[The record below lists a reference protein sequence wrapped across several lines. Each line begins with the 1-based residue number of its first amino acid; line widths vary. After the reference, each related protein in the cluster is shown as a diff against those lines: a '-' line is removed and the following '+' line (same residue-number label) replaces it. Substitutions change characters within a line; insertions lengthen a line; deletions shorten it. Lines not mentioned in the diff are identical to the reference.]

1 MAKSEVDKHISNVD
15 SLMAEI
21 GDLTNGKVRDIVD
34 NYENIATEWN
44 NFLDDRIAEV
54 GGTFSGTTEQEKID
68 YLRERTFY
76 TGKDNFLSKLQGQ
89 VVSDNSK
96 KAELKK
102 QAEEI
107 LNQQHEL
114 VEKNNNTIK
123 ELNEALRADI
133 ERKENLNKEIKE
145 KENEIVSIKEKID
158 ERKGLIDD
166 LKDEIAK
173 LDPVKDKSA
182 INAKRKQIDAYRKE
196 RTAFSD
202 KINEIQKD
210 IDNKKAEKR
219 KIVIANRQDKI
230 NELSEKNNDL
240 QKHLDENY
248 QDLNDRF
255 SRDGMSLEK
264 PGTAVEKTSPETST
278 TTPDEEEK
286 NDEKNANSKTT
297 NAPSSVAGVATQPAE
312 QNNALVKLSD
322 KQIAMNMSK
331 EFREAKTLDEQRRMI
346 NGYGYT
352 DLVAMMPHLSLIERK
367 KMFNAVREARNEL
380 IVPDQMEFVTKI
392 GQMTGDP
399 TLGNDWYDLLFA
411 EGVPRDFKRLEVE
424 ELRDIQRAFET
435 VNGNRNE
442 IGKRDPELL
451 EYFDKNFAQ
460 FVKTGSLL
468 ERVKTGRIKGFFA
481 DMVNGKQKAVRDKL
495 SGSMRDY
502 TMARQDEKTNKQIYE
517 NSIRSLLGQEVKPV
531 SDPSFA
537 DRSDTR
543 HESQLQNLDK
553 RNTNMPQR

>member
-21 GDLTNGKVRDIVD
+21 GDLTSGKVKDIVD
-34 NYENIATEWN
+34 NYENISIEWN

-68 YLRERTFY
+68 FLRDKTFY
-76 TGKDNFLSKLQGQ
+76 TGKDDFLSKLQGQ
-89 VVSDNSK
+89 VVSDKSK

-102 QAEEI
+102 QAEEV
-107 LNQQHEL
+107 LKNQHEL
-114 VEKNNNTIK
+114 IEKNNNIIK
-123 ELNEALRADI
+123 ELNDALKADIQRREALS
-133 ERKENLNKEIKE
+133 KEIAE
-145 KENEIVSIKEKID
+145 KENEKKAID
-158 ERKGLIDD
+158 SKKTERKKLIKK
-166 LKDEIAK
+166 LGAEIK
-173 LDPVKDKSA
+173 NLDPVKDKDA
-182 INAKRKQIDAYRKE
+182 ISAKREQIAEYEKE
-196 RTAFSD
+196 IVNFSD
-202 KINEIQKD
+202 KQNDIQKD
-210 IDNKKAEKR
+210 IDNKTAEKK
-219 KIVIANRQDKI
+219 KIVISNRQDKI
-230 NELSEKNNDL
+230 NELSDKNKDL

-248 QDLNDRF
+248 QDLNERF
-255 SRDGMSLEK
+255 SKDGMSLEK
-264 PGTAVEKTSPETST
+264 PGTAVEQNAPEPPASPAEEREDEEGTNEKTKTS
-278 TTPDEEEK
+278 
-286 NDEKNANSKTT
+286 
-297 NAPSSVAGVATQPAE
+297 NAPASGGTTQPAE
-312 QNNALVKLSD
+312 QKNALVKLSD
-322 KQIAMNMSK
+322 KQIAMNMAK
-331 EFREAKTLDEQRRMI
+331 EFRESKTLEEQRKMI

-352 DLVAMMPHLSLIERK
+352 DLAAMMPYLGLIERK

-380 IVPDQMEFVTKI
+380 IVPDQTEFSTKI
-392 GQMTGDP
+392 EQMTGDP
-399 TLGNDWYDLLFA
+399 SLGDKWYDLLFA
-411 EGVPRDFKRLEVE
+411 EGAPRDFKRLEVE

-435 VNGNRNE
+435 VNGQRNE
-442 IGKRDPELL
+442 IGKRAPELL

-517 NSIRSLLGQEVKPV
+517 NSIRSLLGQEVKPIT
-531 SDPSFA
+531 DPSVS

-553 RNTNMPQR
+553 RNTSMPQR

>member
-1 MAKSEVDKHISNVD
+1 MANSEVDKHISNVD

-21 GDLTNGKVRDIVD
+21 GDSKTGKVKDILK
-34 NYENIATEWN
+34 NYEKISKEWTK
-44 NFLDDRIAEV
+44 FLDDRIAEV

-68 YLRERTFY
+68 FLREKTFY
-76 TGKDNFLSKLQGQ
+76 TGKDDFLSKLQGQ

-102 QAEEI
+102 QAEEV
-107 LNQQHEL
+107 LKNQHEL
-114 VEKNNNTIK
+114 IEKNNSIIK
-123 ELNEALRADI
+123 ELNDALKADIQRKEAL
-133 ERKENLNKEIKE
+133 EKEIAE
-145 KENEIVSIKEKID
+145 KENEKKAIDSKMAEREKLIEKLENEIKN
-158 ERKGLIDD
+158 
-166 LKDEIAK
+166 
-173 LDPVKDKSA
+173 LDPVKDKDA
-182 INAKRKQIDAYRKE
+182 ISAKREQIAEYEKE
-196 RTAFSD
+196 NINLSD
-202 KINEIQKD
+202 KQNDIQKD
-210 IDNKKAEKR
+210 IDNKTAEKK
-219 KIVIANRQDKI
+219 KIVIGKRQDKI
-230 NELSEKNNDL
+230 NELANKNKDL

-248 QDLNDRF
+248 QDLNERF
-255 SRDGMSLEK
+255 SKDGMSLEK
-264 PGTAVEKTSPETST
+264 PGTTVEKNIPEPPASPA
-278 TTPDEEEK
+278 EEREDKEGTNEK
-286 NDEKNANSKTT
+286 TKNS
-297 NAPSSVAGVATQPAE
+297 NAPAVSGATQPAE
-312 QNNALVKLSD
+312 QKNALVKLSD
-322 KQIAMNMSK
+322 KQIAMNMAK
-331 EFREAKTLDEQRRMI
+331 EFRESKTLEEQRKMI

-352 DLVAMMPHLSLIERK
+352 DLTAMMPYLGLIERK

-399 TLGNDWYDLLFA
+399 TLGNAWYDLLFA
-411 EGVPRDFKRLEVE
+411 EGAPRDFKRLEVE

-435 VNGNRNE
+435 VNEQRNE

-531 SDPSFA
+531 TDPSVS

-553 RNTNMPQR
+553 RNTTPQR

>member
-123 ELNEALRADI
+123 ELNEALKADI

-145 KENEIVSIKEKID
+145 KNNEIDSINEKMRERRGLIADLENEISN
-158 ERKGLIDD
+158 
-166 LKDEIAK
+166 
-173 LDPVKDKSA
+173 LDPAKDKAA
-182 INAKRKQIDAYRKE
+182 ISAKRKQIDAYKKE
-196 RTAFSD
+196 NINFSD
-202 KINEIQKD
+202 KLNDIQKD
-210 IDNKKAEKR
+210 IDNKTEEKK
-219 KIVIANRQDKI
+219 KIVIGKRQDKI

-264 PGTAVEKTSPETST
+264 PGTTVEKTSPETPT

-297 NAPSSVAGVATQPAE
+297 NAPSSAAGVAAQAAE

-392 GQMTGDP
+392 GQMTGEP

>member
-21 GDLTNGKVRDIVD
+21 GDLTSGRVKDIVD
-34 NYENIATEWN
+34 NYENISIEWN

-68 YLRERTFY
+68 FLREKTFY
-76 TGKDNFLSKLQGQ
+76 TGKDDFLSKLQGQ
-89 VVSDNSK
+89 VVSDKSK

-102 QAEEI
+102 QAEEV
-107 LNQQHEL
+107 LKNQHEL
-114 VEKNNNTIK
+114 IEQNNSTIK
-123 ELNEALRADI
+123 ELNDALKADIQRREALR
-133 ERKENLNKEIKE
+133 KEIAE
-145 KENEIVSIKEKID
+145 KENEIKAINEKIR
-158 ERKGLIDD
+158 ERSVLIAD
-166 LKDEIAK
+166 LESEISK
-173 LDPVKDKSA
+173 LDPDKDKGA
-182 INAKRKQIDAYRKE
+182 INAKRKQIDAYKKE
-196 RTAFSD
+196 GKVLSD
-202 KINEIQKD
+202 KQNDIQKD
-210 IDNKKAEKR
+210 IDNKTAEKK
-219 KIVIANRQDKI
+219 KIIIGKRQDKI
-230 NELSEKNNDL
+230 NELADKNKDL

-248 QDLNDRF
+248 QDLNQRF
-255 SRDGMSLEK
+255 SKDGITLEK
-264 PGTAVEKTSPETST
+264 PGTTVEKNTPETPTSPAEEREDKEGTNEKTKTS
-278 TTPDEEEK
+278 
-286 NDEKNANSKTT
+286 
-297 NAPSSVAGVATQPAE
+297 NAPAASGATQPAG
-312 QNNALVKLSD
+312 QKNALVKLSD
-322 KQIAMNMSK
+322 KQIAMNMAK
-331 EFREAKTLDEQRRMI
+331 EFRESKTLEEQRKMI

-352 DLVAMMPHLSLIERK
+352 DLAAMMPYLGLIERK

-380 IVPDQMEFVTKI
+380 IVPDQTEFSTKI
-392 GQMTGDP
+392 EQMTGDP
-399 TLGNDWYDLLFA
+399 SLGDKWYDLLFA
-411 EGVPRDFKRLEVE
+411 EGEPRDFKRLEVE

-435 VNGNRNE
+435 VNEQRNE

-531 SDPSFA
+531 TDPSVS

-553 RNTNMPQR
+553 RNTSMPQR

>member
-15 SLMAEI
+15 SLMTEI
-21 GDLTNGKVRDIVD
+21 GDLTSGKVKEIVD
-34 NYENIATEWN
+34 NYENISIEWN

-68 YLRERTFY
+68 FLRDKTFY
-76 TGKDNFLSKLQGQ
+76 TGKDDFLSKLQGQ
-89 VVSDNSK
+89 VVSDKSK

-102 QAEEI
+102 QAEEV
-107 LNQQHEL
+107 LKNQHEL
-114 VEKNNNTIK
+114 IEKNNNIIK
-123 ELNEALRADI
+123 ELNDALKADIQRKEALSKEIAEKGNEKNAIDSKKT
-133 ERKENLNKEIKE
+133 ERKKLIKKLEAEIK
-145 KENEIVSIKEKID
+145 N
-158 ERKGLIDD
+158 
-166 LKDEIAK
+166 
-173 LDPVKDKSA
+173 LDPVKDKDA
-182 INAKRKQIDAYRKE
+182 ISAKREQIAEYEKE
-196 RTAFSD
+196 IVNFSD
-202 KINEIQKD
+202 KQNDIQKD
-210 IDNKKAEKR
+210 IDNKTAEKG
-219 KIVIANRQDKI
+219 KIKIGKRQDKI
-230 NELSEKNNDL
+230 NELADKNKDL

-248 QDLNDRF
+248 QDLNERF
-255 SRDGMSLEK
+255 SKDGMSLEK
-264 PGTAVEKTSPETST
+264 PGATVEKNTPEPPASPAEEREDKEGTNEKTKTS
-278 TTPDEEEK
+278 
-286 NDEKNANSKTT
+286 
-297 NAPSSVAGVATQPAE
+297 NAPASGGTTQPAE
-312 QNNALVKLSD
+312 QKNALVKLSD
-322 KQIAMNMSK
+322 KQIAMNMAK
-331 EFREAKTLDEQRRMI
+331 EFRESKTLEEQRKMI

-352 DLVAMMPHLSLIERK
+352 DLAAMMPYLGLIERK

-380 IVPDQMEFVTKI
+380 IVPDQAEFSTKI
-392 GQMTGDP
+392 EQMTGDP
-399 TLGNDWYDLLFA
+399 SLGDKWYDLLFA
-411 EGVPRDFKRLEVE
+411 EGAPRDFKRLEVE

-435 VNGNRNE
+435 VNGQRNE
-442 IGKRDPELL
+442 IGKRAPELL

-531 SDPSFA
+531 TDPSVS

-553 RNTNMPQR
+553 GNTSMPQR